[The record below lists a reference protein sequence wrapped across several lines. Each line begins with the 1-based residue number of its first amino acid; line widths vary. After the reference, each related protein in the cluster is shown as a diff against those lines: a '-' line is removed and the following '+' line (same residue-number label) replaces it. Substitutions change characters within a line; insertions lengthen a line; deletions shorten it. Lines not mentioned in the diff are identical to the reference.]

1 VALLRRSASTERAH
15 VEAAPRRAD
24 DDGLALLDVAALRDE
39 PDPDPLVEQAADR
52 LRAALTSLE
61 ARDEWGRALAWRQV
75 ARIALGPLVTE
86 LRDSQTAARLLAATR
101 PAPTTEPPAEAEVD
115 IFDGDDSAAPTATLP
130 TPTEMPFWPA

>member
-1 VALLRRSASTERAH
+1 MSLLRRTAPAVQPT

-24 DDGLALLDVAALRDE
+24 DEGLALLDLAALRDE

-61 ARDEWGRALAWRQV
+61 ARDEWGRALAWRQI

-86 LRDSQTAARLLAATR
+86 LRDSQTAARLLDATR
-101 PAPTTEPPAEAEVD
+101 PAPVAAPAEADVNLFTMSE
-115 IFDGDDSAAPTATLP
+115 LP
-130 TPTEMPFWPA
+130 TPAEMPFWPA